1 MPPRSNARK
10 AGGTNSPAGAKIIE
24 PWSLSGGLSVAPPT
38 HDGAQFTCETLM
50 LRFQRADIDLTAPM
64 TSNLDG
70 NVSGRSKPIET
81 EPLARLD
88 STQTQCAVADDPGTE
103 ERCRFFITEDR
114 WNRIGKCCRDE
125 RILRVSAIDLIA
137 GKPGALAQVLAPA
150 RAKFA
155 DAARVLQ
162 PGDPDSL
169 ADRPLTHAGA
179 DLTDDPDG
187 LVAGNERKRGVG
199 QLAFDDVKIRPADP
213 ADGDA
218 NQDLPRAWLWHWKL
232 AKL

>member
-1 MPPRSNARK
+1 
-10 AGGTNSPAGAKIIE
+10 
-24 PWSLSGGLSVAPPT
+24 
-38 HDGAQFTCETLM
+38 
-50 LRFQRADIDLTAPM
+50 M

-70 NVSGRSKPIET
+70 NVSGRSEPIET

-88 STQTQCAVADDPGTE
+88 SAQAQCAVADDPGTE
-103 ERCRFFITEDR
+103 EGGRFFITEDR
-114 WNRIGKCCRDE
+114 WNRIRKRCRDE

-137 GKPGALAQVLAPA
+137 GKPGVLAQVLAPA

-155 DAARVLQ
+155 AAARVLQ
-162 PGDPDSL
+162 PGDADSL

-179 DLTDDPDG
+179 NLTDDPDD

-199 QLAFDDVKIRPADP
+199 QLAFDNVKIRPADP

-218 NQDLPRAWLWHWKL
+218 NQDLPRAWLRHWKL

>member
-1 MPPRSNARK
+1 
-10 AGGTNSPAGAKIIE
+10 
-24 PWSLSGGLSVAPPT
+24 
-38 HDGAQFTCETLM
+38 
-50 LRFQRADIDLTAPM
+50 M

-125 RILRVSAIDLIA
+125 RILCVSAMDLIA

-150 RAKFA
+150 RAKLA

-169 ADRPLTHAGA
+169 ADRPLTHAGTN
-179 DLTDDPDG
+179 LTHDPDG
-187 LVAGNERKRGVG
+187 LVAGNEWKRGVV

-218 NQDLPRAWLWHWKL
+218 NQDLPRARLWYWKL

>member
-1 MPPRSNARK
+1 
-10 AGGTNSPAGAKIIE
+10 
-24 PWSLSGGLSVAPPT
+24 
-38 HDGAQFTCETLM
+38 
-50 LRFQRADIDLTAPM
+50 M

-88 STQTQCAVADDPGTE
+88 SAQAQCAVTDDPGAE
-103 ERCRFFITEDR
+103 KGGRLFITEDR
-114 WNRIGKCCRDE
+114 WDRIGKCCWNE
-125 RILRVSAIDLIA
+125 RILCISTIDLIT
-137 GKPGALAQVLAPA
+137 GKPGTLAEVLAPA

-155 DAARVLQ
+155 AAARVLQ
-162 PGDPDSL
+162 PGDADSL
-169 ADRPLTHAGA
+169 ADRPFTHADA
-179 DLTDDPDG
+179 NLTDDPDG

-213 ADGDA
+213 ADSET
-218 NQDLPRAWLWHWKL
+218 NQDLPRAWLWHWIL